1 MKLTAVAFKAGGM
14 HGMNNEYN
22 NISLH
27 FRSFPPHRWGG
38 HSEWPHL
45 SLGLFQNET
54 KPLYF
59 MIFHNSCLFQASE
72 PSQINHLIL
81 VSDWRHQGQSQD
93 EPRRG
98 QESRWREVTSNA
110 IALQSGGGG
119 VGRMANTSTVL
130 FPLPFTHIHTN
141 PCVPLTKEPIC

>member
-1 MKLTAVAFKAGGM
+1 MRLTAVAFKAGGM

-27 FRSFPPHRWGG
+27 FRSSPLTAGG
-38 HSEWPHL
+38 PHSEWPL
-45 SLGLFQNET
+45 LGLGLFQNGS
-54 KPLYF
+54 KPLCF
-59 MIFHNSCLFQASE
+59 MIFHNSCLFQVSE
-72 PSQINHLIL
+72 PSQIYHLIL

-110 IALQSGGGG
+110 IALQSGGGV

-130 FPLPFTHIHTN
+130 FTLPRTHIHT
-141 PCVPLTKEPIC
+141 LILAFH